1 MTSIQI
7 KVPSMMCDGCVKAIS
22 TEIKSNLP
30 EAQIEADLEQKLV
43 TVETTAS
50 KTAIVEMI
58 AAAGHET
65 EN

>member
-1 MTSIQI
+1 MSVQI

-22 TEIKSNLP
+22 TEIQANLP
-30 EAQIEADLEQKLV
+30 EAKIEADLENKIV

-50 KTAIVEMI
+50 KAAIAEMI

>member
-1 MTSIQI
+1 MSIQV

-22 TEIKSNLP
+22 SEIKSNWP
-30 EAQIEADLEQKLV
+30 DATISADLERKIV

-50 KTAIVEMI
+50 KSEIASAI

-65 EN
+65 ED